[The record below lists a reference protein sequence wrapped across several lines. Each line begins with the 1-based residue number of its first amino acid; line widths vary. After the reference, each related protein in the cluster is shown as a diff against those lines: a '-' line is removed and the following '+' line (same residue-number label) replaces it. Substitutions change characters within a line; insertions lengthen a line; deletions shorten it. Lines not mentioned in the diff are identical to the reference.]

1 MSATKGWKG
10 NLRIADTEAGLA
22 SASNEE
28 YIDSVDTNLDGG
40 LEELYELGSRLP
52 QEINEGNVK
61 MSLSL
66 TKKFVDS
73 TWAGYAGIGQTD
85 MLPPEKYIG
94 LYPFGYGAGNIKI
107 VCRGKFGNHRL
118 GMPQPD
124 YVTESLDFVVQSMSI
139 GTV

>member
-28 YIDSVDTNLDGG
+28 HIDGVDTNLDGG

-85 MLPPEKYIG
+85 MLPPEKHIG
-94 LYPFGYGAGNIKI
+94 LYPFGYGSGEIKI
-107 VCRGKFGNHRL
+107 ICKGKFGNWRL
-118 GMPQPD
+118 TTPQD
-124 YVTESLDFVVQSMSI
+124 GYATESLDFTVESISI